1 MNLEYKINENYD
13 RLTANDREVLNQI
26 LRDKGRA
33 GQMNSTQLAGFCHV
47 SRTTLVRLFKK
58 LGIDTFAQFKLL
70 IEEQSGRQELARLD
84 MKDIITNYHRMVDD
98 LKAYDYKEVC
108 EVISEAG
115 TVYLYGTGNEQ
126 KAIAEE
132 FKRIFLM
139 FGKCCIDL
147 FDYGEVEY
155 ASRNFTGKD
164 LFIAISLSGE
174 SQGGIDVLRFV
185 QCRDIRTL
193 SITRWN
199 NNTMARMCRY
209 NLYAGT
215 KMIGGGNRAKASSSR
230 DSSAAGG
237 GAADSGS
244 IDSGGIGGSG
254 MGGAGYEMV
263 AAFYILLDMLSV
275 NYLEY
280 VRGNH
285 DAGRTV

>member
-1 MNLEYKINENYD
+1 MNLEYRINENYD
-13 RLTANDREVLNQI
+13 NLTANDREVLNHI
-26 LRDKGRA
+26 LRDKRRA
-33 GQMNSTQLAGFCHV
+33 MGMNSVELAADCHV

-58 LGIDTFAQFKLL
+58 LGIGTFAEFRLL
-70 IEEQSGRQELARLD
+70 LGEGANGQERAGLDLKEILAG
-84 MKDIITNYHRMVDD
+84 YHRMVDELRD
-98 LKAYDYKEVC
+98 YDYREVC
-108 EVISEAG
+108 GIIHEAD
-115 TVYLYGTGNEQ
+115 TVYLFGTGNEQ
-126 KAIAEE
+126 KAIGEE

-155 ASRNFTGKD
+155 ASRNFKARD
-164 LFIAISLSGE
+164 LFVAISLSGE
-174 SQGGIDVLRFV
+174 SENGVGVLRFV

-215 KMIGGGNRAKASSSR
+215 KMI
-230 DSSAAGG
+230 DAGT
-237 GAADSGS
+237 DT
-244 IDSGGIGGSG
+244 
-254 MGGAGYEMV
+254 GYEMV
-263 AAFYILLDMLSV
+263 AAFYILLDILSV

-285 DAGRTV
+285 GAGRTV

>member
-1 MNLEYKINENYD
+1 MNLEYRMNENYD
-13 RLTANDREVLNQI
+13 SLTANDREVLNLI

-33 GQMNSTQLAGFCHV
+33 VQMNSTELSAYCHV

-58 LGIDTFAQFKLL
+58 LGIATFAEFKLL
-70 IEEQSGRQELARLD
+70 LEEQTGRQKPVRLD
-84 MKDIITNYHRMVDD
+84 MKEIISNYHRMVDD
-98 LKAYDYKEVC
+98 LKAYDYGEVC
-108 EVISEAG
+108 SVIEEAD

-126 KAIAEE
+126 KAIGEE

-155 ASRNFTGKD
+155 ASGNFREND
-164 LFIAISLSGE
+164 LFVAISLSGE
-174 SQGGIDVLRFV
+174 SKNGIDVLRFV
-185 QCRDIRTL
+185 QCRNIRTL

-215 KMIGGGNRAKASSSR
+215 KMIGGGN
-230 DSSAAGG
+230 SAREQTGG
-237 GAADSGS
+237 GG
-244 IDSGGIGGSG
+244 
-254 MGGAGYEMV
+254 GYEMV
-263 AAFYILLDMLSV
+263 AAFYILLDILSV

-280 VRGNH
+280 RKVH
-285 DAGRTV
+285 DR